1 MLNSTHK
8 LKYGVE
14 IRAGI
19 KNISLFSSDGL
30 NNSIKNFTLFNAL
43 PNLIFGLQLDLAAS
57 GEIQKKICGK
67 VIIVSSRL
75 IQ

>member
-1 MLNSTHK
+1 MRYKTKVFALNSTHK
-8 LKYGVE
+8 LQYGVE

-30 NNSIKNFTLFNAL
+30 NNSIKYLTFFNAL

-57 GEIQKKICGK
+57 EEIQKKYVEK
-67 VIIVSSRL
+67 
-75 IQ
+75 